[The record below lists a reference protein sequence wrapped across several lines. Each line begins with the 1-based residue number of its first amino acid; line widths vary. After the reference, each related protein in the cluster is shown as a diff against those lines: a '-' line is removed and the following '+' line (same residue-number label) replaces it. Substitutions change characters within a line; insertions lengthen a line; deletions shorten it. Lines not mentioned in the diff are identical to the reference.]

1 MRRLRGGSSSIA
13 MSLKRWIP
21 SLEWDAARTKTYLGA
36 QYRRLA
42 RRIGANRPPIAVA
55 HSIAVIIHSIIR
67 TKKPFVDLGH
77 DYFEERDKTAIT
89 RRAVRQLERLAIRS
103 PS

>member
-42 RRIGANRPPIAVA
+42 RRIGANRAPMAVA
-55 HSIAVIIHSIIR
+55 HSIAVMLSAVKR
-67 TKKPFVDLGH
+67 SEASPDQPTLKV
-77 DYFEERDKTAIT
+77 
-89 RRAVRQLERLAIRS
+89 RRCFGYASA
-103 PS
+103 